1 MLYVNSTKQPYK
13 HILQS
18 HCSYWI
24 ICHRTDTEFC
34 TTSRTNTSILN
45 IEIGNLRQEFLHLE
59 FISPLLH
66 YRIADVTE
74 VTFFRLYILGSN
86 VGSGTHSILI
96 LVELSLAVGLKN
108 IDRRISVSISPN
120 GEPLVCP
127 GPNSVNSPFQQIRE
141 GNSIY

>member
-1 MLYVNSTKQPYK
+1 MQQMDTARGTVEVTVAASEPDKPATKVSKKGPVAV
-13 HILQS
+13 
-18 HCSYWI
+18 SYT
-24 ICHRTDTEFC
+24 HL
-34 TTSRTNTSILN
+34 LN

-66 YRIADVTE
+66 YRIANVTE

-127 GPNSVNSPFQQIRE
+127 GPIQ
-141 GNSIY
+141 